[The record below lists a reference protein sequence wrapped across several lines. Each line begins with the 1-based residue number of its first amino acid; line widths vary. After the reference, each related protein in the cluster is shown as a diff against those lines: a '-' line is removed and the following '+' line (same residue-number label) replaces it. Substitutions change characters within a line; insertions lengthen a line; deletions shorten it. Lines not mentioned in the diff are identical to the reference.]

1 LVVFADSVVFV
12 ATLWEK
18 LPNLKLAIP
27 LSEVKYSPQHR
38 DVGILELPV
47 LF

>member
-27 LSEVKYSPQHR
+27 LSEVKYSPPHR